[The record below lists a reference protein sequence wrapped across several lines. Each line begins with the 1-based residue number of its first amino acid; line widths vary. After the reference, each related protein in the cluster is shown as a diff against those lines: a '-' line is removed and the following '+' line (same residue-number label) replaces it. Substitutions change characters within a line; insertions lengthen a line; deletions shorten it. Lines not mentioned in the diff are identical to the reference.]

1 MSIQDGLDSW
11 HRDWPLLQLYL
22 YIDDMGVL
30 AQGTAHVIK
39 EYCSVAIVALDLVL
53 TSVDAKLSRGS
64 PGIPGGKS
72 VVLSPLLA

>member
-1 MSIQDGLDSW
+1 M
-11 HRDWPLLQLYL
+11 LQLYL

-39 EYCSVAIVALDLVL
+39 KYFYEAIVELDNALLEI
-53 TSVDAKLSRGS
+53 DAKLSRGT

-72 VVLSPLLA
+72 VVIAPPSCMFF